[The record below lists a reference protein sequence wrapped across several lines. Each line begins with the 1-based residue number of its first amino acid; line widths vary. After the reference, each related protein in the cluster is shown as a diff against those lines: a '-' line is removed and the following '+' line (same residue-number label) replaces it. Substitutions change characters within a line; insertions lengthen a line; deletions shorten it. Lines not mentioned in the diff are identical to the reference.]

1 MPGPDCLLHYLLQR
15 YSEPVA
21 PAAGVTVTPPNPAAA
36 AAKRKR
42 RGVPVTVQAGATSSG
57 FLPEAAGNDGP
68 KRLKE
73 TVVPRPAPSSTTSA
87 GRRAHRELHDAA
99 ASNVFEETPESYYLH
114 SVSTSYVNILDENAV
129 NIDTALG
136 AFDAGL
142 KEGNEE
148 GGDDNEVEE
157 IEKGVI

>member
-1 MPGPDCLLHYLLQR
+1 M
-15 YSEPVA
+15 
-21 PAAGVTVTPPNPAAA
+21 
-36 AAKRKR
+36 
-42 RGVPVTVQAGATSSG
+42 
-57 FLPEAAGNDGP
+57 
-68 KRLKE
+68 
-73 TVVPRPAPSSTTSA
+73 
-87 GRRAHRELHDAA
+87 
-99 ASNVFEETPESYYLH
+99 
-114 SVSTSYVNILDENAV
+114 NILDENAV